1 MKNNYSLI
9 MLRAN
14 IRERKGKRVFILT
27 ETNFFPGTSLE
38 EGLYLMK
45 RCGLPL
51 WAGEG
56 LNQASFIYKE
66 KEVACYK
73 KDSGEIVLAILYK
86 KEDTSS
92 ANCCDSDISIY
103 PEIPESFH
111 LPYLTGVKFNRFVED
126 IIKKV
131 DAGKRL
137 GEDFVEKVIRKA
149 RLSLVP
155 EGWEVVQ
162 EGNVK
167 TGDRYLEEDRTRGYI
182 TIVPAIISWLSCDV
196 SFSAHKPGSPVK
208 KYGWDDDIIIRKKTK
223 LSAK

>member
-14 IRERKGKRVFILT
+14 IRERKRKKVFILT
-27 ETNFFPGTSLE
+27 ETNVFPETSLE

-56 LNQASFIYKE
+56 LNQASFINKE

-73 KDSGEIVLAILYK
+73 KDSGEIVLAMLCK
-86 KEDTSS
+86 KEETSS
-92 ANCCDSDISIY
+92 ASGCDSDISIY
-103 PEIPESFH
+103 PETPESFH
-111 LPYLTGVKFNRFVED
+111 LAYLTGANFNRFVEG
-126 IIKKV
+126 IIKKT
-131 DAGKRL
+131 DTGKRL
-137 GEDFVEKVIRKA
+137 GEDFVEKAIRKA
-149 RLSLVP
+149 RLAIIP

-167 TGDRYLEEDRTRGYI
+167 TGDRYLEDDRTRGYI

-223 LSAK
+223 LSEK